1 MRRCVYCDA
10 LVNLQTVDA
19 WDADTAREAFV
30 ILVCPACGCGGLAK
44 PPSDSDLAR
53 HYESSYYGLGT
64 QKFLPVVQQLFD
76 AGKRSLARA
85 VIAALEGRD
94 APRVLDVGCGTGQLL
109 LELERLG
116 AHATGLERAGGAA
129 RAVRPGLS
137 ILEGDLGDCAITPGT
152 LDAIVIW
159 HVLEHLRDPAVA
171 IRVAAD
177 LLTPGGVLFLAVP
190 NAASWQARVFG
201 RYWFHLDVP
210 RHLHFLT
217 REGLEHMLDAGWLTI
232 TRTGT
237 LQFSQSVFGF
247 IQSFFN
253 AVLPSRPNR
262 LYRLM
267 RTPLG
272 VATTAELVLWSA
284 VACIVTPVAI
294 VEALCSALTGVG
306 AIRIVVARKA

>member
-1 MRRCVYCDA
+1 MKRCVYCDA

-19 WDADTAREAFV
+19 WDADTARKAFV
-30 ILVCPACGCGGLAK
+30 ILVCPACGCGGLAN

-53 HYESSYYGLGT
+53 YYEPSYYGLGT

-76 AGKRSLARA
+76 AGKRSLARS

-116 AHATGLERAGGAA
+116 AHATGFERAGGAA
-129 RAVRPGLS
+129 RAVRPGLR
-137 ILEGDLGDCAITPGT
+137 ILEGDLENHAITPGT
-152 LDAIVIW
+152 LDAVVIW
-159 HVLEHLRDPAVA
+159 HVLEHLRDPAAA
-171 IRVAAD
+171 IRIAGD
-177 LLTPGGVLFLAVP
+177 LLAPNGVLFLAVP
-190 NAASWQARVFG
+190 NAASWQARAFS

-217 REGLEHMLDAGWLTI
+217 LEGLAYMLRASGLSI
-232 TRTGT
+232 ARTGT

-247 IQSFFN
+247 VQSLFN
-253 AVLPSRPNR
+253 AALPPCPNR

-267 RTPLG
+267 RSPLG
-272 VATTAELVLWSA
+272 VAGLVELVLWSA
-284 VACIVTPVAI
+284 AACLVTPLAI
-294 VEALCSALTGVG
+294 VEALWSAQAGAG
-306 AIRIVVARKA
+306 AIRIVMARKA